1 MHVALI
7 QDDSI
12 VAVGH
17 YSKIFPNTSF
27 PSTGPTAEFLTEN
40 NAKVV
45 TNDFSYDA
53 TTQRIEDCTAYV
65 EGDNVSTKRVVEL
78 TEWELSKKQESKWS
92 RVRTTRNQLLK
103 ESDWTQLADSSCNTA
118 AWASYRQAL
127 RDLPSSNTDPA
138 ALVWPT
144 SPDASEEE
152 ISTPE

>member
-27 PSTGPTAEFLTEN
+27 PATGPTAEFLTEN

-45 TNDFSYDA
+45 INDFSYDS

-65 EGDNVSTKRVVEL
+65 EGDHVSTKRVVEL

-92 RVRTTRNQLLK
+92 RVRTTRNELLK
-103 ESDWTQLADSSCNTA
+103 ESDWTQVADSPCDTA

-127 RDLPSSNTDPA
+127 RDLPSTNTDPA

-144 SPDASEEE
+144 APDAVEEE
-152 ISTPE
+152 TSTPE